1 MARRF
6 GIDCT
11 FDIVWVAEIKAKKRA
26 WLHKVL
32 DAVGNK
38 DCCVFGDLET
48 LVDKTK
54 AECHRHGRQCVIKGF
69 DINLTGFSCK
79 TFARINHGIAA
90 SSRKTALSSSHEST
104 SKETFISSFQINNRF
119 EPMVVVLE
127 NTDAIADK
135 PDDPSEVVSFDE
147 KRKKATEGDI
157 VNRDS
162 GHEEKKYRC

>member
-11 FDIVWVAEIKAKKRA
+11 FDIVWVAEIKAKKRT
-26 WLHKVL
+26 WLNKVL

-79 TFARINHGIAA
+79 TFARINHGVAA
-90 SSRKTALSSSHEST
+90 NSRKTALSSSHEST

-119 EPMVVVLE
+119 EPMAVVLE
-127 NTDAIADK
+127 NTDAIADR
-135 PDDPSEVVSFDE
+135 PDDPNEVVSLNE
-147 KRKKATEGDI
+147 KRKNATEGYI
-157 VNRDS
+157 VNRES
-162 GHEEKKYRC
+162 GHEE